1 MPLNIPIYVYILF
14 VVLIY
19 IGYKRCF
26 YRVIKVQRL
35 GLLPGIF
42 MFLSLYTMYQLFY
55 VNLTTLGFLAFGGV
69 IGIVLGFIHVKRI
82 TVHADHLE
90 KLIGIPGD
98 WTMMLLILGI
108 FAFECFLHYAVEAEL
123 SVSKTFLFESL
134 AVSILGL
141 IAGMTVGRNFSYFL
155 KYRKSLHE
163 SLNVTK

>member
-42 MFLSLYTMYQLFY
+42 IFLSMYTMYQLFY
-55 VNLTTLGFLAFGGV
+55 VNLLTLGFLGFGGV
-69 IGIVLGFIHVKRI
+69 IGIALGFNYVEKVK
-82 TVHADHLE
+82 VHADHLE
-90 KLIGIPGD
+90 KLIAIPGD
-98 WTMMLLILGI
+98 WTNMLLILGI
-108 FAFECFLHYAVEAEL
+108 FAFEFFLHYAVEASL
-123 SVSKTFLFESL
+123 SISKTFLFEPI
-134 AVSILGL
+134 AVTILGL
-141 IAGMTVGRNFSYFL
+141 IAGMAVGRNVSYFL